1 MKKGIF
7 PFKQK
12 KGMAAIMEKESVIL
26 TKEGYEKLEEE
37 LNYLKSVKRNEISE
51 RIKVA
56 REFGDLSENSEYE
69 AAREEQA
76 NMESRILY
84 IEEQLK
90 NAHIMDSKTVSTKV
104 VSVGTKVRIY
114 DYDLE
119 EEMEYSIVGKTES
132 DPDQN
137 KISDQSPLGIALL
150 GNKKGAKVT
159 VDAPGGSFICEIK
172 EIKLA
177 D

>member
-1 MKKGIF
+1 
-7 PFKQK
+7 
-12 KGMAAIMEKESVIL
+12 MEKEPVIL

-37 LNYLKSVKRNEISE
+37 LNFLKSVKRNEISE

-90 NAHIMDSKTVSTKV
+90 HAHIMDSKTVSTKV
-104 VSVGTKVRIY
+104 VSVGTKVRVY

-119 EEMEYSIVGKTES
+119 EEFEYSIVGKTES
-132 DPDQN
+132 DPDQ
-137 KISDQSPLGIALL
+137 K
-150 GNKKGAKVT
+150 
-159 VDAPGGSFICEIK
+159 
-172 EIKLA
+172 
-177 D
+177 

>member
-1 MKKGIF
+1 
-7 PFKQK
+7 
-12 KGMAAIMEKESVIL
+12 MEKEPVIL

-37 LNYLKSVKRNEISE
+37 LNFLKSVKRNEISE

-56 REFGDLSENSEYE
+56 REFGDLSENKKYE

-90 NAHIMDSKTVSTKV
+90 HAHIMDSKTVSTKV
-104 VSVGTKVRIY
+104 VSVGTKVRVY

-119 EEMEYSIVGKTES
+119 EEFEYSIVGKTRRRF
-132 DPDQN
+132 PTR
-137 KISDQSPLGIALL
+137 
-150 GNKKGAKVT
+150 VRW
-159 VDAPGGSFICEIK
+159 VWRFWEIK
-172 EIKLA
+172 RARRLRLKRRAAILSVKSVKSNWQTDRYFAECFR
-177 D
+177 